1 MLRWFHIAH
10 ICDRTPSFLIE
21 LKKLP
26 IAPLGQQCLQYH
38 PTRSVLFGNT
48 MIIGLLAFMVFLAFL
63 LAFWEIQIEGKD
75 GWAAKLPAWRI
86 EKGWLVKLA
95 GGRPI
100 TGYHLFM
107 TLFLIATVHLPL
119 FFVPWSW
126 RLESLLLGFYV
137 GMVFLEDFLWFVLN
151 PHYGI
156 KNFRKGKIWWH
167 KTWWGPVPALYWFLL
182 IIVIVL
188 IYFGRT
194 AI

>member
-1 MLRWFHIAH
+1 
-10 ICDRTPSFLIE
+10 
-21 LKKLP
+21 
-26 IAPLGQQCLQYH
+26 
-38 PTRSVLFGNT
+38 
-48 MIIGLLAFMVFLAFL
+48 MVFLAFL
-63 LAFWEIQIEGKD
+63 LALWEIQIEGKD

-86 EKGWLVKLA
+86 EKGWPVKLA

-107 TLFLIATVHLPL
+107 TLFLIVIVHLPL

-126 RLESLLLGFYV
+126 QLESLLLGFYV
-137 GMVFLEDFLWFVLN
+137 GTVFIEDFLWFALN

-156 KNFRKGKIWWH
+156 RNFRKGRIWWH

-182 IIVIVL
+182 IIVILL